1 MIAPGV
7 GYVFVLANAE
17 GQSPVPPTVL
27 TAMVAAAVWM
37 KFLLDVRWSLPREV
51 RFIGSSQ
58 IEILGYRVPWV
69 RCQTRVSNRPPQGV
83 LHFRNG
89 GSCSS
94 ERRFVRI
101 LLPQGAGVK
110 ENRRVLGGVGACKL
124 ERGTRLQ
131 RACAWRA
138 DERCRLPLF
147 HEPQPVVSIH
157 VQICSRCSVHADV
170 TLDKYLGKGQ
180 ARYV

>member
-37 KFLLDVRWSLPREV
+37 KFLLDVQWSLPREV
-51 RFIGSSQ
+51 RFIGPSQ

-83 LHFRNG
+83 LH
-89 GSCSS
+89 S
-94 ERRFVRI
+94 ERWE
-101 LLPQGAGVK
+101 LLFGEAIRANSPPAGCGSQGEMQKRKPQLARK
-110 ENRRVLGGVGACKL
+110 
-124 ERGTRLQ
+124 Q
-131 RACAWRA
+131 
-138 DERCRLPLF
+138 P
-147 HEPQPVVSIH
+147 HE
-157 VQICSRCSVHADV
+157 SRCPLTTSMFGRCQVGSFASGI
-170 TLDKYLGKGQ
+170 LSRRFKNSL
-180 ARYV
+180 